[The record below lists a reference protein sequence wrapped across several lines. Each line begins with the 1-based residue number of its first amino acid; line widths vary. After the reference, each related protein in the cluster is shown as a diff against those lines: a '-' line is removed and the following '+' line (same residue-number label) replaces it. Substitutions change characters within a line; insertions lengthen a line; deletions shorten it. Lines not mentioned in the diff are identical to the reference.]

1 MEKNGTIL
9 LTEEDLDEFKTG
21 TVSQRVKETWDLSY
35 DDLKKIIENKNYKV
49 I

>member
-9 LTEEDLDEFKTG
+9 LTEEDLAEFREG
-21 TVSQRVKETWDLSY
+21 GVSQRVKETWNLSY
-35 DDLKKIIENKNYKV
+35 DDLKKIIENNNYKV